1 MFAIRSSLL
10 AVRYRFLF
18 KLPSGAS
25 PDATVYSPITIRH
38 SLLAIRCR
46 FGSAGASPSHY
57 ALRFTHYASRFTHH
71 ASHLFYSFHGII
83 ATNTKMVRSAKCGV
97 RYSVQSAMCLVRG
110 AVVLKLLS
118 GTSPE
123 NELRV
128 EGCALRVV
136 GCKVGGAS
144 APKWVERDA

>member
-46 FGSAGASPSHY
+46 FRLGWSLNLP
-57 ALRFTHYASRFTHH
+57 LRITLYGLR
-71 ASHLFYSFHGII
+71 SHLFRSIHGII
-83 ATNTKMVRSAKCGV
+83 ATNMKVVRSA
-97 RYSVQSAMCLVRG
+97 S
-110 AVVLKLLS
+110 
-118 GTSPE
+118 
-123 NELRV
+123 
-128 EGCALRVV
+128 
-136 GCKVGGAS
+136 
-144 APKWVERDA
+144 

>member
-46 FGSAGASPSHY
+46 FRLGWSLTLPLRITLY
-57 ALRFTHYASRFTHH
+57 ALRITHH
-71 ASHLFYSFHGII
+71 A
-83 ATNTKMVRSAKCGV
+83 
-97 RYSVQSAMCLVRG
+97 
-110 AVVLKLLS
+110 
-118 GTSPE
+118 
-123 NELRV
+123 LRITHHIFSTPFM
-128 EGCALRVV
+128 A
-136 GCKVGGAS
+136 
-144 APKWVERDA
+144 